1 MSGNNI
7 RRSMPLFSIGVV
19 MQLTDL
25 TARQIRY
32 YEEHQLISPMQN
44 RGESSAF
51 FLNDIDRLLEI
62 KELIEQG
69 VNLAGIKKIFTV
81 KNDPALQVKDIEQAE
96 KIRHDLSEE
105 ELRKILR
112 AELLQEEK
120 IIILLY
126 DKAICLGFSINNRI
140 YKGLG
145 RITLWQSLHAKT
157 LHV

>member
-32 YEEHQLISPMQN
+32 YEEYQFITPMRTEGN
-44 RGESSAF
+44 RRLFS
-51 FLNDIDRLLEI
+51 LNDIDRLLEI

-81 KNDPALQVKDIEQAE
+81 
-96 KIRHDLSEE
+96 
-105 ELRKILR
+105 
-112 AELLQEEK
+112 
-120 IIILLY
+120 
-126 DKAICLGFSINNRI
+126 
-140 YKGLG
+140 
-145 RITLWQSLHAKT
+145 
-157 LHV
+157 